1 MAEKDISEA
10 LFVLR
15 QEVERLE
22 SDHPEIRAKLE
33 SLLEKLEHRLDSED
47 DGKHLHLLKDFKDAV
62 SSFEVEH
69 PTATGIINELMLTL
83 SNLGI

>member
-1 MAEKDISEA
+1 MAEKDIGEA

-22 SDHPEIRAKLE
+22 SNHPEISAKLE

-47 DGKHLHLLKDFKDAV
+47 DGKNLHLLKDFKEAV
-62 SSFEVEH
+62 ATFEVEH

>member
-10 LFVLR
+10 LFALR

-22 SDHPEIRAKLE
+22 SNHPEISAKLE

-47 DGKHLHLLKDFKDAV
+47 DGKNLHLLKDFKEAV
-62 SSFEVEH
+62 ATFEVEH